1 MTKENKNVVIKTS
14 CPSPKLLS
22 GITSYFKG
30 KTPKKTYRLG
40 LGPTGAVNKPENIR
54 YKAGQ
59 LSGHALTYKEPLNQC
74 FFRARLSSGFTLIE
88 LLVVVLIIGIL
99 AAVAVPQ
106 YQKAVLKARLAQI
119 DVITHA
125 ATQALD
131 AYILEKGFPEVNFS
145 GDPTLNEDLNYD
157 SLAINVLPCDSRTPY
172 NCINKFGEWT
182 IECLENLYCR
192 LALSGYDGSAP
203 IVQELSLT
211 KEPGQQKWEADFVD
225 EDETI
230 LSLMCQWAQGQN
242 YTLGPTVKTY
252 HLCD

>member
-1 MTKENKNVVIKTS
+1 MKNQNVVIKTS
-14 CPSPKLLS
+14 CPSQKLLS

-106 YQKAVLKARLAQI
+106 YQKAVKKARLSEAIQNMYTAKGAVDVALLSQEPSAITKNTLDIELPSGIGVIHACPEGASVCIYTQLFQGSATEEVTLFFLYKDGSWNTGASYVWQNAAQ
-119 DVITHA
+119 V
-125 ATQALD
+125 
-131 AYILEKGFPEVNFS
+131 
-145 GDPTLNEDLNYD
+145 
-157 SLAINVLPCDSRTPY
+157 TPY
-172 NCINKFGEWT
+172 LKDTAW
-182 IECLENLYCR
+182 ENAVY
-192 LALSGYDGSAP
+192 
-203 IVQELSLT
+203 IQ
-211 KEPGQQKWEADFVD
+211 
-225 EDETI
+225 
-230 LSLMCQWAQGQN
+230 
-242 YTLGPTVKTY
+242 
-252 HLCD
+252 